1 MYFHLMLLN
10 PIKDYDN
17 FQQKWAS
24 LLGTVS
30 PPPHT
35 QLEFPANIICEY
47 LEVLANWQNNLLMM
61 VA

>member
-1 MYFHLMLLN
+1 MYFLLMLLN

-17 FQQKWAS
+17 LKQKWTFLQGMA
-24 LLGTVS
+24 T

-35 QLEFPANIICEY
+35 QLEFPANMILEY